1 LAGEDDRQQL
11 FSYMERRF
19 GISSKR
25 FTDYLVF
32 RKRRSWFLVRN
43 TRLLT
48 SYSQLKVTQVGL
60 KAFQQVAG
68 FVKPTTRFI
77 QSFGRFATRAKLHI
91 DKDRLQ
97 ALLRGEKIP
106 VDMTLDNGYVIL
118 AMGEDSILG
127 LGLLIDGMVSS
138 QLPKK
143 EIRNAMLE
151 MKLET

>member
-1 LAGEDDRQQL
+1 
-11 FSYMERRF
+11 MECRF
-19 GISSKR
+19 GISRKR
-25 FTDYLVF
+25 FADYLVF
-32 RKRRSWFLVRN
+32 RKRHSWFLFRN

-48 SYSQLKVTQVGL
+48 SAAQLKVTQVGL

-77 QSFGRFATRAKLHI
+77 QSFGRFATRAKLQI
-91 DKDRLQ
+91 NNDSLQ

-118 AMGEDSILG
+118 AMGEDNILG
-127 LGLLIDGMVSS
+127 LGLYINGMVSS

-143 EIRNAMLE
+143 EIRSAML
-151 MKLET
+151 T